1 MATDNLPIAA
11 DAARFDVVI
20 LGGGSAGCVLAARL
34 SEDPARKVLLVEAG
48 QDLRPGEM
56 PPEIASPYPGRAY
69 FNAAWTWPGL
79 QVGMGK
85 DLSNTGNA
93 TIRPYE
99 QARIL
104 GGGSSINGIGANRG
118 SPHDYAEW
126 EAAGAAGWGWSNV
139 LPYFRKLE
147 QDLDLGADTGLH
159 GQDGPLPIQRV
170 PRSRHT
176 PFARQVEAELR
187 RRGYP
192 GREDQNGLWED
203 GVFPITVNLD
213 SSGHRTSTA
222 TVYLTAAVRNRP
234 NLTLWT
240 GTEAERVLFQGQ
252 RAVGT
257 RLRRGGQG
265 IDVAAPLVIVS
276 NGALHSPALLL
287 RSGIGPG
294 RVLNHL
300 GIPVVAAREGVG
312 RNLLEH
318 PSIGVSAFIRPEA
331 RLPTGEHY
339 HIQSILRW
347 SSGQDGTPSGDM
359 HLAVNT
365 RSGWHAVG
373 HRIATLF
380 NWVNKSYSQGSVT
393 LASPD
398 PSARPVVDF
407 CMLSDERDLVRLA
420 QAFRLAAGVLR
431 SPAMESI
438 VLEAF
443 PSTYSAQVKKLLQPS
458 WRNGVMTAL
467 AGPVMDRVP
476 VVRSRILAI
485 AQEGNAP
492 LNVLCRDDEALRLHL
507 RRHVGGVWHPCG
519 TCRLGAEDDPLA
531 VCDPAGQVIG
541 VEGLVV
547 CDASVMPTIPCANLN
562 VPVIMIAEKIA
573 DSIRASSVDAAAQ
586 RLRDATAA

>member
-1 MATDNLPIAA
+1 MSDIPSVAP

-34 SEDPARKVLLVEAG
+34 SEDPSRKVLLVEAG

-69 FNAAWTWPGL
+69 FNASWTWPGL

-85 DLSNTGNA
+85 DPSNTGSA
-93 TIRPYE
+93 TVRPYE

-126 EAAGAAGWGWSNV
+126 EAEGAVGWGWSNV

-147 QDLDLGADTGLH
+147 QDLDLAADAELH
-159 GQDGPLPIQRV
+159 GGAGPLPIQRV
-170 PRSRHT
+170 PRPRHT
-176 PFARQVEAELR
+176 PFARQVEAELGR
-187 RRGYP
+187 QGYP
-192 GREDQNGLWED
+192 AREDQNGVWED

-213 SSGHRTSTA
+213 RSGHRTSTA
-222 TVYLTAAVRNRP
+222 TVYLTRAVRARP

-240 GTEAERVLFQGQ
+240 GAEAERVLFEGQ
-252 RAVGT
+252 QAIGA
-257 RLRRGGQG
+257 RLRRGSES

-276 NGALHSPALLL
+276 SGALHSPALLL

-294 RVLNHL
+294 GALRQL
-300 GIPVVAAREGVG
+300 GIPVVAARAGVG

-318 PSIGVSAFIRPEA
+318 PSIGVSAFIRPDV
-331 RLPTGEHY
+331 RLPAGEHY

-347 SSGQDGTPSGDM
+347 SSGQDGAPQGDM

-407 CMLSDERDLVRLA
+407 RMLSDERDLVRLA
-420 QAFRLAAGVLR
+420 QAFRLAAGVLGA
-431 SPAMESI
+431 SSLDGL

-458 WRNGVMTAL
+458 WRNGVLTAL

-476 VVRSRILAI
+476 MVRSRILAM

-492 LNVLCRDDEALRLHL
+492 LDVLCQDEEALRLHL

-519 TCRLGAEDDPLA
+519 TCRLGAEDDPMA
-531 VCDPAGQVIG
+531 VCDPAGRVIG
-541 VEGLVV
+541 VDGLMV

-562 VPVIMIAEKIA
+562 VPVIMIAEKMSDGIG
-573 DSIRASSVDAAAQ
+573 AAAKGQ
-586 RLRDATAA
+586 PGHGVGFAASA